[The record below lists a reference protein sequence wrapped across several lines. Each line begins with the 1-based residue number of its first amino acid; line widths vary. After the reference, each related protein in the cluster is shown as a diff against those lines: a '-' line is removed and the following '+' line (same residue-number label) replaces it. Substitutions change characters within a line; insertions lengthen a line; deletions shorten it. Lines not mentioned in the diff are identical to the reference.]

1 MLKHNNEEIIIAV
14 GAGIFTVVKHN
25 LTTKTQ
31 RHKEV
36 VNTLPTHYYNLIMDD
51 KNNLNLCDFIA
62 QKIKE
67 NPQNRITFADYM
79 NWVLYHPEYGYYSVN
94 KPKLGAEG
102 DFVTSPYLGSDFGEM
117 LAEQFFQMW
126 EILDRPNSFTLVE
139 MGAGQGILAS
149 DILLYLQKKYV
160 DFFKCLNYIIIEK
173 SNFLKAQQQH
183 QLQKKL
189 ADFVSIQWCD
199 LEDIPNDKIIGC
211 FFSNELVDAFPVHQV
226 IVQNHQLQEI
236 YVTLDSQT
244 PSEIKFKETT
254 GQLSTAKLTD
264 YFKLIDIDLCSN
276 TYPEGYRTEVNLVA
290 LDWIKTVASKL
301 NQGFILTI
309 DYGYPAQRY
318 YLTSRRE
325 GTLQCYYQH
334 RHHNDPYLNIG
345 RQDITAH
352 VNFTALQLY
361 GENWGINSVGLT
373 QQALFLMALGLGDR
387 IAALSQPSRY
397 SISEVLQRRECLHSL
412 IDPMGLGN
420 FGVLLQSKGL
430 SPSQQQIPLKGFCFP
445 S

>member
-1 MLKHNNEEIIIAV
+1 MEYENN
-14 GAGIFTVVKHN
+14 
-25 LTTKTQ
+25 
-31 RHKEV
+31 R
-36 VNTLPTHYYNLIMDD
+36 
-51 KNNLNLCDFIA
+51 NLCNFIA

-67 NPQNRITFADYM
+67 NSQNRITFADYM
-79 NWVLYHPEYGYYSVN
+79 NWVLYHPEYGYYSIN

-117 LAEQFFQMW
+117 LAEQFFQIW
-126 EILDRPNSFTLVE
+126 EIMDCPNAFTLVE

-149 DILLYLQKKYV
+149 DILLYLKKKYP
-160 DFFKCLNYIIIEK
+160 DFFKSLNYIIIEK

-183 QLQKKL
+183 QLKKTL
-189 ADFVSIQWCD
+189 AASISIQWCD
-199 LEDIPNDKIIGC
+199 LEDIPNNNIIGC
-211 FFSNELVDAFPVHQV
+211 FFSNELVDAFPVHQI
-226 IVQNHQLQEI
+226 IVQDQQLQEI
-236 YVTLDSQT
+236 YITLDS
-244 PSEIKFKETT
+244 EVKFKEIIAE
-254 GQLSTAKLTD
+254 LSTEKITD

-276 TYPEGYRTEVNLVA
+276 SYPERYRTEVNLAA
-290 LDWIKTVASKL
+290 LDWIKTLVTKL

-309 DYGYPAQRY
+309 DYGYTAQRY
-318 YLTSRRE
+318 YLPSRKE

-334 RHHNDPYLNIG
+334 SHHNDPYLNIG

-361 GENWGINSVGLT
+361 GKDWGIDGVGFT

-387 IAALSQPSRY
+387 ISALSQPSNY
-397 SISEVLQRRECLHSL
+397 SISEILQRRECLHSL

-430 SPSQQQIPLKGFCFP
+430 SPSQQQIPLQGFSFP
-445 S
+445 I

>member
-1 MLKHNNEEIIIAV
+1 
-14 GAGIFTVVKHN
+14 
-25 LTTKTQ
+25 
-31 RHKEV
+31 
-36 VNTLPTHYYNLIMDD
+36 MDHE
-51 KNNLNLCDFIA
+51 NNLNLWDFIA
-62 QKIKE
+62 QKIKD

-79 NWVLYHPEYGYYSVN
+79 NWVLYHPEYGYYSIN

-126 EILDRPNSFTLVE
+126 EILDYPNAFTLVE

-149 DILLYLQKKYV
+149 DILLYLQKKYPA
-160 DFFKCLNYIIIEK
+160 FFKSLNYIIIEK

-183 QLQKKL
+183 QLKKTL
-189 ADFVSIQWCD
+189 SDAISIQWCD
-199 LEDIPNDKIIGC
+199 LEDIPNNNIIGC

-226 IVQNHQLQEI
+226 IVQNKQLQEI
-236 YVTLDSQT
+236 YITLDS
-244 PSEIKFKETT
+244 EVKFKEIIAE
-254 GQLSTAKLTD
+254 LSTEKITD
-264 YFKLIDIDLCSN
+264 YFKLIDINLCSN
-276 TYPEGYRTEVNLVA
+276 FYPEGYRTEVNLVA
-290 LDWIKTVASKL
+290 LDWMKTISTKL

-309 DYGYPAQRY
+309 DYGYTAQRY
-318 YLTSRRE
+318 YLPSRTE

-361 GENWGINSVGLT
+361 GKDWGIDAVGFT

-387 IAALSQPSRY
+387 IAALSQPSDY

-420 FGVLLQSKGL
+420 FGVLLQSKL
-430 SPSQQQIPLKGFCFP
+430 SPSQQQIPLQGLSFP
-445 S
+445 I